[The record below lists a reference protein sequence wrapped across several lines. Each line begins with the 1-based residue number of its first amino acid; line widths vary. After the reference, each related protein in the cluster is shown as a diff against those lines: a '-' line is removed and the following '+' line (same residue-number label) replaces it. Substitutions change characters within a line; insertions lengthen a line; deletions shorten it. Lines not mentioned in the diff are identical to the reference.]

1 MIKKLF
7 ISVFFFLP
15 LFSHSI
21 DSNFVK
27 IWEYELEYRDKANTV
42 QSQPKYFDDL
52 YFFVDGIGHLIAL
65 KKSSGSL
72 IYRKYLGDGAGRRGF
87 DIDAK
92 SGRITIAAGPI
103 IFIIDAKSG
112 EILNKSNTIRSVA
125 QPIVTTN
132 CVIVFGADN
141 GIVQC
146 HSRSLEK
153 LLWKVDLGETARVWS
168 NPLWSNKHNQLY
180 LTTSNAG
187 SLVVENRKP
196 DTYSSSL
203 VGINASDGSI
213 EFSRQ
218 MIKDDVWDFDG
229 VGKPILVEDFVS
241 NSGAKYDLIIATNK
255 SGTIFAVNAKDGS
268 EIQINQFEKQIFAK
282 ESGIN
287 SSVSEYQIIP
297 SWPART
303 NDISITLN
311 DLRPNQ
317 EKFELLRHARFEQF
331 LPPSLDYDVVVRGLH
346 GGPEWH
352 GGEHYRYNNED
363 LLAFPINNT
372 SWILRLKYVEDF
384 WITRFISDN
393 YIRFKNFINKSTDII
408 ISLIFNE
415 SKTNINSVG
424 DGQILNPWVQTAW
437 SDSSSYSKIRD
448 FIYKY
453 TNLNAY
459 NDKYYQKCA
468 ICHRNDRNGRFQS
481 ELTGDGY
488 VPSLMG
494 YTLTEKY
501 KYGKDYQNFL
511 LLHGLKTEVTK
522 QDLDSIYEF
531 FDEYDKKLFKE
542 KKLIVDG
549 FWQPLLGKDS
559 LPLNKAPW
567 GGVSIINLNTGK
579 KIYEITVGKMRASD
593 GSWLESSVIFGGL
606 GDINSKGETLVV
618 GTVDSTAYYISLPQ
632 GKVLE
637 TFSLKRPG
645 SAKPLLT
652 KINGC
657 EAWVI
662 IETGGR
668 FSFYDKDL
676 NGFTVETFLNT
687 SRCGI

>member
-1 MIKKLF
+1 MG
-7 ISVFFFLP
+7 
-15 LFSHSI
+15 
-21 DSNFVK
+21 DS
-27 IWEYELEYRDKANTV
+27 
-42 QSQPKYFDDL
+42 
-52 YFFVDGIGHLIAL
+52 
-65 KKSSGSL
+65 
-72 IYRKYLGDGAGRRGF
+72 AGRRGF
-87 DIDAK
+87 DIDAR
-92 SGRITIAAGPI
+92 SGRITIVAGST

-112 EILNKSNTIRSVA
+112 EILNKSKTIRSVTS
-125 QPIVTTN
+125 PIVTTN
-132 CVIVFGADN
+132 CVIVFGSEN
-141 GIVQC
+141 GMVQC
-146 HSRSLEK
+146 HSRSLDK
-153 LLWKVDLGETARVWS
+153 LLWKADLGESARVWS
-168 NPLWSNKHNQLY
+168 NPLWSIKHNKIY

-187 SLVVENRKP
+187 SIVVENRKP

-203 VGINASDGSI
+203 VAINASDGSV
-213 EFSRQ
+213 EFSHQ

-241 NSGAKYDLIIATNK
+241 NSGARYDLIIATNK
-255 SGTIFAVNAKDGS
+255 TGTVFVVNAKDGS
-268 EIQINQFEKQIFAK
+268 AIQINQFEKQIFSKA
-282 ESGIN
+282 SGIN

-297 SWPART
+297 TWPART
-303 NDISITLN
+303 NDISVTLN

-317 EKFELLRHARFEQF
+317 EKFQRLRHARFEQF
-331 LPPSLDYDVVVRGLH
+331 LPPSLDYDVVTKGLH

-352 GGEHYRYNNED
+352 GGEYYRNNND
-363 LLAFPINNT
+363 NLLAFPINNT
-372 SWILRLKYVEDF
+372 SWILRLVYVEVF
-384 WITRFISDN
+384 WLGSFNSIN
-393 YIRFKNFINKSTDII
+393 YPIFKIFFNFINTAKDTFNS
-408 ISLIFNE
+408 IFNE
-415 SKTNINSVG
+415 SKTNINTEG
-424 DGQILNPWVQTAW
+424 GGKILSRWVQTDW
-437 SDSSSYSKIRD
+437 SDSSSSFKLKDI
-448 FIYKY
+448 IYKY

-468 ICHRNDRNGRFQS
+468 TCHRNDRNGRFQS
-481 ELTGDGY
+481 EYIGDGY
-488 VPSLMG
+488 VPSLVG

-511 LLHGLKTEVTK
+511 SLHDSKMEVTK
-522 QDLDSIYEF
+522 HDLDSIYEF
-531 FDEYDKKLFKE
+531 YDEYDKKLLKE

-549 FWQPLLGKDS
+549 FWQPLFGKDS

-579 KIYEITVGKMRASD
+579 KIYEITVGKMINSD
-593 GSWLESSVIFGGL
+593 GNWLESSVIFGGL

-632 GKVLE
+632 GKVLQ

-668 FSFYDKDL
+668 FSFYDKNL

-687 SRCGI
+687 SKCGI